1 MKKIAKALLLVAMTV
16 GMAVACDPAETS
28 TSGSVSSASSENS
41 STSLT
46 SSQTTT
52 SSSNSDSS
60 TSSSSSI
67 SSSSSSSSSVAPKV
81 TGITLNTDLV
91 KKAYKY
97 GEALD
102 LTGLVVTANYDNNS
116 NEVVRDYV
124 TDPANGTKLDTVGD
138 KTITVSYQGFT
149 ETFTVTVTRQLES
162 ITLNTDNVKKYYHYG
177 DALDLTGLVVT
188 ANYTD
193 CSIEVTDYT
202 TNFANGAVLNEM
214 FSATIVVTYGHLTS
228 EFSVE
233 VDYGDLRFNEEYI
246 EAPHVYGEVFDA
258 SRLTPYISYYDDT
271 REEVATF
278 TTTPVDGSIF
288 NKVGEFGI
296 DWKATASDGRY
307 WTGYFTTI
315 VSPRAETGTQVTLD
329 LSAAHTFENGV
340 ATEKA
345 VGTVGS
351 DYAPEFKLTKV
362 STAEAS
368 MTIVNNKTRLMA
380 GDTIE
385 NVNSLGGVT
394 AIRVNGGS
402 GNFRLYAGYT
412 QDKMYEFLSA
422 ESEGGDRIYENIPSL
437 NYFKFVGKYD
447 NYPADIS
454 SIEFTY
460 TRNDNHEVVDGVT
473 TPINTLTVNEGEYI
487 KGNKTLTVSGNTVS
501 VDGKTYTYTGIVYNE
516 ALLYMNDNGGLLV
529 KYVDNTAVVVT
540 DTVDNY
546 SALTGR
552 YTKVIG
558 ATEVK
563 MFVNGN
569 EVAANTAET
578 RATMGLGETFT
589 FTATDNA
596 VPTETPEIT
605 FVDESSSGEADAFV
619 GTYTAKGPIYLYDA
633 MSGDTADV
641 TVNKLVVTKE
651 NGEYYIDYSDTG
663 DGFYPGFTGKVEA
676 FISKGTKLCSYATDE
691 ITITI
696 NTETKYIELGY
707 YDVENYTFFAEG
719 SIGYTYESAN
729 KPTASFEN
737 GTVKAL
743 AEGNFYLSAKASN
756 GLEVKYYVHV
766 NGYVPATIT
775 VSTGP
780 FDLTV
785 GDTYQ
790 INASVNEDATDK
802 TLLFD
807 TNDKSVLSVS
817 ETGLVTALKEG
828 SACVI
833 VTSNDEEVWV
843 GFNVKA
849 ATPKITVTTYTFEDE
864 NSEEFT
870 LVVTE
875 GESATISNSDTTY
888 EFTFYNGKYYYDS
901 NSNVAFEVRTSGSQS
916 YLDIYDS
923 GMDLFGY
930 EGPITVYSDSIFLTF
945 VSSEQVDAQGQS
957 QGQQGQGG
965 EQGQGQPA
973 DVVLS
978 YTFYDDNYDEHTLD
992 VIEGKSAKIDNTYN
1006 FTYKNG
1012 HYVYDE
1018 DDTVY
1023 FDVRHSGA
1031 DFLDYYDDGMNF
1043 FGCGMYSVVITYAT
1057 EGTLDL
1063 NEN

>member
-102 LTGLVVTANYDNNS
+102 LTGLVVTAKYSDNS
-116 NEVVRDYV
+116 TKAV
-124 TDPANGTKLDTVGD
+124 TDYTTNPANGTKLEVVGE
-138 KTITVSYQGFT
+138 KEITVSYQTFS
-149 ETFTVTVTRQLES
+149 EKFTVTVTKELTG
-162 ITLNTDNVKKYYHYG
+162 ITLNTDNVKKYYRAG
-177 DALDLTGLVVT
+177 EALDLTGLVVT
-188 ANYTD
+188 AYYNET
-193 CSIEVTDYT
+193 ITEVVTDYT
-202 TNFANGAVLNEM
+202 TNIANGTVIEQD
-214 FSATIVVTYGHLTS
+214 TKITVTYGRFTAD
-228 EFSVE
+228 FNVRG
-233 VDYGDLRFNEEYI
+233 DYGDLQFNNYLFEKEYHYGDVLDFTDI
-246 EAPHVYGEVFDA
+246 NFRVVYEDGFEFTCTDYTITPGTGTVLNRLGEMAIDYTA
-258 SRLTPYISYYDDT
+258 KDMYG
-271 REEVATF
+271 REWL
-278 TTTPVDGSIF
+278 G
-288 NKVGEFGI
+288 FG
-296 DWKATASDGRY
+296 
-307 WTGYFTTI
+307 TI
-315 VSPRAETGTQVTLD
+315 TILPNAETGTKVTLD

-362 STAEAS
+362 SAAEAS

-447 NYPADIS
+447 NWPADIS

-460 TRNDNHEVVDGVT
+460 TRNENHELVNGGETSID
-473 TPINTLTVNEGEYI
+473 TLTVNEGEYI
-487 KGNKTLTVSGNTVS
+487 KGNKTLVVTANTVS
-501 VDGKTYTYTGIVYNE
+501 VDNKTYTYTGIVYNE

-546 SALTGR
+546 SSLTGR

-569 EVAANTAET
+569 EVAANTETT

-605 FVDESSSGEADAFV
+605 FVDESASGGEVDAFV
-619 GTYTAKGPIYLYDA
+619 GTYTAKSKMYFLDVMTYEECNVTIAPI
-633 MSGDTADV
+633 
-641 TVNKLVVTKE
+641 VVTKE
-651 NGEYYIDYSDTG
+651 NGEYYMNYSDSS
-663 DGFYPGFTGKVEA
+663 DGFYPGYTGKVEA
-676 FISKGTKLCSYATDE
+676 FVNGAKLTAMPTDPL
-691 ITITI
+691 IITI
-696 NTETKYIELGY
+696 NTSSKTIDLSYCD
-707 YDVENYTFFAEG
+707 YDSGEFYAEG
-719 SIGYTYESAN
+719 SIGYTYEPAN
-729 KPTASFEN
+729 KPTATFEN

-756 GLEVKYYVHV
+756 GLEAKYYVHV

-864 NSEEFT
+864 NLEEFT

-888 EFTFYNGKYYYDS
+888 EFTYYNGKYYYD
-901 NSNVAFEVRTSGSQS
+901 NDSNVAIKIRVSGSQA
-916 YLDIYDS
+916 YLEIYDDN
-923 GMDLFGY
+923 MTLFGY
-930 EGPITVYSDSIFLTF
+930 YGPITFFSDSDVFLTF
-945 VSSEQVDAQGQS
+945 VSSEQVSQG
-957 QGQQGQGG
+957 QGQQGQGQQQDVVTNYTFEDEEG
-965 EQGQGQPA
+965 EQ
-973 DVVLS
+973 
-978 YTFYDDNYDEHTLD
+978 HTLE
-992 VIEGKSAKIDNTYN
+992 VVEGKNAYIDGKYRFVFLGDKYRYFEDPSSS
-1006 FTYKNG
+1006 FTI
-1012 HYVYDE
+1012 
-1018 DDTVY
+1018 
-1023 FDVRHSGA
+1023 RHSGGV
-1031 DFLDYYDDGMNF
+1031 FLDYDDPSQVIFGFVNF
-1043 FGCGMYSVVITYAT
+1043 IVVTWSSSGSI
-1057 EGTLDL
+1057 DL
-1063 NEN
+1063 VEA